1 MPAGNLFGKPAAVD
15 REALPKKMSTGGSS
29 KRPSAINSK
38 RAELRL
44 PTATGSCRAALQNE
58 LYARVTGTRFDRHI
72 EVCARDGE
80 IQAG

>member
-29 KRPSAINSK
+29 KRPPAINSK

-44 PTATGSCRAALQNE
+44 PTATGSCRAALQNK
-58 LYARVTGTRFDRHI
+58 LYAGITGARSNRDV
-72 EVCARDGE
+72 EVCASDDQ
-80 IQAG
+80 I